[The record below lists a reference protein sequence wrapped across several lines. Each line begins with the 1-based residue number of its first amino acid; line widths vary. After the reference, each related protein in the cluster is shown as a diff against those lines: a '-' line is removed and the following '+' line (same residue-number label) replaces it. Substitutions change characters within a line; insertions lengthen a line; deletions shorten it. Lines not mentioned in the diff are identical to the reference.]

1 MPHGC
6 KSLLFLNS
14 NALKAPGLCEYHN
27 RFQEGEWQNCASC
40 MSWYWFSNP
49 SFINRSLNVPVKVAA
64 VIMMPLNNFRSWINR
79 KFMRWKNLYQKT

>member
-27 RFQEGEWQNCASC
+27 RFQEGEWQNC
-40 MSWYWFSNP
+40 
-49 SFINRSLNVPVKVAA
+49 VA
-64 VIMMPLNNFRSWINR
+64 VYELT
-79 KFMRWKNLYQKT
+79 LV